1 MGYATSRFGD
11 IMGPWDQES
20 EPLYAL
26 DGGHAMLFYTFGGQ
40 LMMACHCP
48 NDHPKKRILLFEM
61 EEDENGLHVVN
72 EVTGNWFHAAGGPAK
87 GWVYEKPCVE
97 IPSFA
102 KDPRG

>member
-40 LMMACHCP
+40 LMMHATAQMITQR
-48 NDHPKKRILLFEM
+48 NVFFYLKWKKMKWTSCR
-61 EEDENGLHVVN
+61 
-72 EVTGNWFHAAGGPAK
+72 K
-87 GWVYEKPCVE
+87 
-97 IPSFA
+97 
-102 KDPRG
+102 